1 MSLKLKQIE
10 VSKMDK
16 WKTIEPGIWKPE
28 KEGEN
33 IIGVLV
39 SKEPRDENTGFSAR
53 YYLDTK
59 DGMFLVWGTAVIDD
73 RMQYVKVGDRI
84 RITYEGK
91 TKNKR
96 NQDVNLFRLEV
107 SEKLPVETAEGK
119 DCGEAPIEM
128 EQVDMNQQ

>member
-1 MSLKLKQIE
+1 
-10 VSKMDK
+10 MDK

-96 NQDVNLFRLEV
+96 NQDVNLFKIEI
-107 SEKLPVETAEGK
+107 SENPAVKVEECTNG
-119 DCGEAPIEM
+119 DDIPIEIENVKM
-128 EQVDMNQQ
+128 DEVI